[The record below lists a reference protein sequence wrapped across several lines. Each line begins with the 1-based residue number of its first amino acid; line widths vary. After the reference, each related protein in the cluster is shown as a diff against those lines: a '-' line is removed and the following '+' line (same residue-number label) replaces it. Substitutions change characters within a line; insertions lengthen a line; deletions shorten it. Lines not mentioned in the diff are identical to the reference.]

1 MALLISVSFLSASR
15 PKSIATL
22 YLYLK
27 TYITN
32 HYIQTAFCVGNQTWP
47 AIPGSHLPLGKIMWP
62 VSLYQPPG
70 SSHQHTYPTQPPP
83 SPNPPHS
90 PLALVASVVDKQQVN
105 RSSPKWQQVHS
116 QQTTSTTSSCLTHCV
131 RTVVFHNSHTE
142 ESIQAAQ
149 NTINI

>member
-15 PKSIATL
+15 PKSLLLYIYISRHTL
-22 YLYLK
+22 RIIIFKLPSVLGIK
-27 TYITN
+27 PGRPFLDLTSLLARSCDLC
-32 HYIQTAFCVGNQTWP
+32 HYI
-47 AIPGSHLPLGKIMWP
+47 
-62 VSLYQPPG
+62 SLQAALT
-70 SSHQHTYPTQPPP
+70 STHIQLNPPP

-90 PLALVASVVDKQQVN
+90 PLALVASVVDKHQVN

-131 RTVVFHNSHTE
+131 RTVVFPNSHTE